1 MTIGNKLFCTIKSE
15 ISFPKR
21 IDLEEG
27 LRFTMIGQSDIYCLT
42 RYAGRK
48 TP

>member
-1 MTIGNKLFCTIKSE
+1 MTIVNALFCAFKSE
-15 ISFPKR
+15 ISFPER

-27 LRFTMIGQSDIYCLT
+27 LRFTMIEQSVICCLT

>member
-1 MTIGNKLFCTIKSE
+1 MTIGNALFCAFKSE
-15 ISFPKR
+15 ISFLKM

-27 LRFTMIGQSDIYCLT
+27 LRFTMIGRGGGSRLT